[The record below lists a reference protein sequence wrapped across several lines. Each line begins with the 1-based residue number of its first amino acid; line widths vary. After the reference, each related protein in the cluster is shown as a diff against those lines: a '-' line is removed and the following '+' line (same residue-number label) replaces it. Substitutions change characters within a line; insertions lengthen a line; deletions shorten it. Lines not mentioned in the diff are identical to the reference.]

1 MPGPTNNQESLRVV
15 LTRTVSLDEVE
26 CLKASLSKLNYN
38 DVTVVIDADDGTI
51 FRCVIPVDDDEA
63 VLEINT
69 WNPLAS
75 PLIRLSG
82 PSAAAVAAANA
93 QLWPANLAV
102 GDLYIRDG
110 GCDDDFSEEL

>member
-15 LTRTVSLDEVE
+15 LTRVVSLDEVE
-26 CLKASLSKLNYN
+26 RLKASLAKLNYN

-51 FRCVIPVDDDEA
+51 FRCVIPVEDEEVA
-63 VLEINT
+63 IEINT
-69 WNPLAS
+69 WNPLAP

-82 PSAAAVAAANA
+82 PSAAAVATANA

-102 GDLYIRDG
+102 SDLYIRDG
-110 GCDDDFSEEL
+110 GWDDDFSEEL